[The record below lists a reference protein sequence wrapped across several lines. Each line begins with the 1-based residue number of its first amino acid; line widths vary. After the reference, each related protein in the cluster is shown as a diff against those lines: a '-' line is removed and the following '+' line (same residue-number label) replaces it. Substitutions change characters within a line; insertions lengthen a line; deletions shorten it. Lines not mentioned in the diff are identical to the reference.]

1 MFYLVFV
8 ICGQRYIMISREAH
22 SENSLLWNNNSG
34 KQKPNAFRACSIRK
48 QTSIFVWNSTEKCV
62 RGNTLLR
69 NQFAALQARICAE
82 CCHVKRINQSNM
94 EIQRYNRLKIVLAEK
109 ERTGTWLSEQ
119 MGHNICTVSRWMT
132 NKVEP
137 TCGKFDLVARLS
149 ENSTR
154 LLVTSMWM
162 WRNY

>member
-1 MFYLVFV
+1 MLIIHHISDNISYL
-8 ICGQRYIMISREAH
+8 C
-22 SENSLLWNNNSG
+22 
-34 KQKPNAFRACSIRK
+34 
-48 QTSIFVWNSTEKCV
+48 VWNV
-62 RGNTLLR
+62 
-69 NQFAALQARICAE
+69 QYWAR
-82 CCHVKRINQSNM
+82 VTKSNM
-94 EIQRYNRLKIVLAEK
+94 EIQRYNRLKAAIKREQNEVHFNSAEREQARTQFKIGLAEK

-162 WRNY
+162 